1 MEEFKHSLDDCGNTV
16 DSDCYFGCPV
26 SKHSSYLGKSQYE
39 FRGSP
44 VEEGDGADILSFS
57 FLTDNAQAYDLDEG
71 NQLLPL
77 KTLEPQVTKSGGV
90 MASVRSSVLG
100 SCLFPESD
108 YPGP

>member
-100 SCLFPESD
+100 SCLFTESD

>member
-16 DSDCYFGCPV
+16 DSNCCFGCPV

-44 VEEGDGADILSFS
+44 VEEGDGADVLSFS
-57 FLTDNAQAYDLDEG
+57 FLTDDAQAYDLDEG

-77 KTLEPQVTKSGGV
+77 KTLEPQVTKSGEV
-90 MASVRSSVLG
+90 MANVHSSVLG

-108 YPGP
+108 YPRP